1 MATVIILPVVL
12 LGLWLGLQA
21 ALVAHARHVVQAAAQ
36 DAAIAAA
43 SDSGDPGDVA
53 TSVVGSS
60 AGGLT
65 SDVGVSVG
73 HDGEQITVT
82 VTADVTSIIPFASF
96 GVNESAAAPVEL
108 FVPEP
113 ERP

>member
-1 MATVIILPVVL
+1 MIILPVVL
-12 LGLWLGLQA
+12 IGVWLGLQA
-21 ALVAHARHVVQAAAQ
+21 ALVAHARHVAQGAAQ

-43 SDSGDPGDVA
+43 SDSGDPDTVA
-53 TSVVGSS
+53 QSLVESA

-65 SDVGVSVG
+65 SNVGVAVG
-73 HDGEQITVT
+73 GGNDRITVT
-82 VTADVTSIIPFASF
+82 VSADVSSIVPFASF
-96 GVNESAAAPVEL
+96 DVSESAAAPIEV